1 MGSIKISGGA
11 GEQEW
16 RSLVSKTALITGAAK
31 RLGAEIAR
39 TLHGAG
45 FDILIH
51 YQYSREQ
58 ACELSDRLNALR
70 PNSATLIQADLLN
83 TEDCSALVDSVP
95 KDLTVLV
102 NNASVFYPTELAT
115 VAMADWDELLGVN
128 LKAPFFLSKSLW
140 PTLASQQGCIV
151 NITDIHAGN
160 GLSGHPVY
168 SIAKAGLE
176 AMTRV
181 LAKEF
186 APVVRVNA
194 VAPGAILWPEG
205 SDDMDEAKKTVLSR
219 IALGRCG
226 QPDDIAKAVLFL
238 VDQGQYITGQVVT
251 VDGGRTLFS

>member
-1 MGSIKISGGA
+1 M
-11 GEQEW
+11 
-16 RSLVSKTALITGAAK
+16 SKTALITGAAK

-58 ACELSDRLNALR
+58 ACELSGRLNALR

-151 NITDIHAGN
+151 NITDIHADN
-160 GLSGHPVY
+160 GLSGHPV
-168 SIAKAGLE
+168 
-176 AMTRV
+176 

-186 APVVRVNA
+186 APAVRVNA

-205 SDDMDEAKKTVLSR
+205 SDEMDEAKKTVLSR